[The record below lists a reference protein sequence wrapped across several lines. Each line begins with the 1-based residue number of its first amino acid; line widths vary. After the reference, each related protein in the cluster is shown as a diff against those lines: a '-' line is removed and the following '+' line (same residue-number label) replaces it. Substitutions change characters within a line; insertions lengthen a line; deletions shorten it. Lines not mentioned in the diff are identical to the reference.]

1 MLFLHIN
8 QTVKDSGVNELCSRE
23 RFTKTVLLHHAGA
36 NRFVRETG
44 SDKEYAAL
52 ILRFIGLQYIGIELL
67 FCLSVF
73 N

>member
-1 MLFLHIN
+1 MHLMNMHAGGSMLRKMYTYFN
-8 QTVKDSGVNELCSRE
+8 
-23 RFTKTVLLHHAGA
+23 TKTVLLHHAGA

>member
-1 MLFLHIN
+1 MNYVQENVLPRL
-8 QTVKDSGVNELCSRE
+8 SC
-23 RFTKTVLLHHAGA
+23 FTSHHAGA
-36 NRFVRETG
+36 NRFARETG